1 MLVIFDLKKALKKR
15 KRRKELEKATA
26 FFYFPKYYL
35 GMSDMTISLAEIVQ
49 LDVVALFFK
58 LVCSELF
65 NFVFLTI
72 SGISEVFL

>member
-1 MLVIFDLKKALKKR
+1 
-15 KRRKELEKATA
+15 
-26 FFYFPKYYL
+26 
-35 GMSDMTISLAEIVQ
+35 MSDMTISLAEIVQ

>member
-1 MLVIFDLKKALKKR
+1 
-15 KRRKELEKATA
+15 
-26 FFYFPKYYL
+26 
-35 GMSDMTISLAEIVQ
+35 MSDMTISLAEIVQ

-65 NFVFLTI
+65 NFVVFLTI